1 MGENNHV
8 KTLNYLNELALNI
21 KVINTLKTVINNTL
35 NILIYM
41 HDLTNYF
48 IDQLGDRKYKDLI
61 REICIVLIK
70 VYQKYNFFPIILD
83 DKLII
88 TCSIK

>member
-1 MGENNHV
+1 MDRSDHII
-8 KTLNYLNELALNI
+8 TLNHLKDLALDIN
-21 KVINTLKTVINNTL
+21 VINTLKNVIHNTL

-48 IDQLGDRKYKDLI
+48 IDKLGDRKFKDLI
-61 REICIVLIK
+61 REICIVLITVHK
-70 VYQKYNFFPIILD
+70 RYNFFPIILK